1 MCANVCMAQQAL
13 NNDSIVRMH
22 TSGLGDDVIVLAI
35 QNQAGT
41 YNTGTDG
48 LIALKTAGLSD
59 KIIGAMITKT
69 ASAAPA
75 PTGPRTRAA
84 DCPGHGRVCS
94 ASGRAGPPRP
104 TRRRSRRRPRLRGW
118 LSSLT
123 AEERR

>member
-1 MCANVCMAQQAL
+1 MAQQAL

-94 ASGRAGPPRP
+94 ASGRAAPPARPGVAVAEGPD
-104 TRRRSRRRPRLRGW
+104 SVGGYQV
-118 LSSLT
+118 
-123 AEERR
+123 